1 MEKPAGKDRQKQ
13 ETLPLEIQNKI
24 LQAIR
29 EIKYGSINIT
39 VQDGH
44 VIQIDKL
51 EKERIK

>member
-1 MEKPAGKDRQKQ
+1 MEKTNGKDRQRQ
-13 ETLPLEIQNKI
+13 EALPLEIQNKI

>member
-1 MEKPAGKDRQKQ
+1 LEKNGVKDRLKR
-13 ETLPLEIQNKI
+13 EDIPLEVQNKI
-24 LQAIR
+24 IQAIS
-29 EIKYGSINIT
+29 EIKYGSVNIT